1 MAGAIFLEIDGIK
14 GESQFSGHEGQID
27 VESWS
32 WGVTQPHSTH
42 SGGGGGSGRANVSDL
57 QIQHRLDKASPN
69 LAKYCFSGKHISKA
83 TLIQRESG
91 GDETVPYLKLT
102 IHDFVIS
109 GFNSGSAGE
118 AKPTESVS
126 LNFAKIEI
134 EYQEQDKDGK
144 KKGGPVSAH
153 FDVKTNKAG

>member
-42 SGGGGGSGRANVSDL
+42 SGGGGASGRANVSDL
-57 QIQHRLDKASPN
+57 QIQHKLDKASPN
-69 LAKYCFSGKHISKA
+69 LAKYCFNGKHITKA
-83 TLIQRESG
+83 VLIQREAG

-102 IHDFVIS
+102 LHDFLIS
-109 GFNSGSAGE
+109 SYNSSSAGE
-118 AKPTESVS
+118 GKPMESVS

-144 KKGGPVSAH
+144 KKGGPVSAN